1 MSYSKILANLKNRK
15 FAPVY
20 LFDGDEPYYIDLLSD
35 YIAENVLDEAEK
47 EFNQSIL
54 YAQDVKPDDIVPI
67 VKRYPMMAEYQVVI
81 VREAQNWRSMD
92 ALEPIITH
100 PVNSTILVINI
111 KGKKADGR
119 SKIPKLIKEKGV
131 YFTSSKLRDSDVP
144 KWISSYCA
152 SAKLNI
158 EPTAAAML
166 GEHIGANLGNLVSAF
181 DRLKILVPQGEKI
194 TADHISKHIG
204 ISKDFN
210 IFELQNA
217 LGSRNDYK
225 ALLIANHFAS
235 RPKDHHVIPVMAGL
249 YRYFLQLLKYHAL
262 SRNTDRRSLASAMGI
277 NPYFL
282 DGYQRAAA
290 NYHPIQVLEIVD
302 VLHDIDLKS
311 KGVNATAGDS
321 GELIKE
327 MVSRILRI

>member
-1 MSYSKILANLKNRK
+1 MSHTKILADLKNRK

-20 LFDGDEPYYIDLLSD
+20 LFDGEEPYYIDLLSD
-35 YIAENVLDEAEK
+35 YIAENVLDEAER

-54 YAQDVKPDDIVPI
+54 YAQDVKPEDLVPV

-92 ALEPIITH
+92 GLESIISN
-100 PVNSTILVINI
+100 PVSSTILVINI

-144 KWISSYCA
+144 KWINDYCKA
-152 SAKLNI
+152 EGLI
-158 EPTAAAML
+158 IDPRAAAML
-166 GEHIGANLGNLVSAF
+166 AEHIGNHLGNLINAF
-181 DRLKILVPQGEKI
+181 DKLKILVPKGEKI
-194 TADHISKHIG
+194 TPEHISQHVG

-217 LGSRNDYK
+217 LGSRNDYR
-225 ALLIANHFAS
+225 ALLIAKHFAE
-235 RPKDHHVIPVMAGL
+235 RPKDHHVIPVLAGL

-262 SRNTDRRSLASAMGI
+262 VRTTDKRALASAMGI

-282 DGYQRAAA
+282 DGYQKAAA
-290 NYHPIQVLEIVD
+290 NYHPFQVLGIID
-302 VLHDIDLKS
+302 ILHDIDLKS

-327 MVSRILRI
+327 MVSRILRA